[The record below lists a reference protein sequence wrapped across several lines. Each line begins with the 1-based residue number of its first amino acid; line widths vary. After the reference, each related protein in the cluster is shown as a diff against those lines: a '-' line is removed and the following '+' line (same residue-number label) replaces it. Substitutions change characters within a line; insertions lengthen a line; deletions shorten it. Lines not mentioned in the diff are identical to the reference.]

1 MKEIMTKDG
10 TVTYHNEKVDE
21 TYHSISGALEEA
33 QKKFVEPCKIKAGDK
48 VLDICFGLG
57 YNAAAALEKGAI
69 ITALEIDG
77 NLKDII
83 KNTSFPLKSYDIVK
97 KVVAGNPDE
106 RLTIIWGD
114 ARETIKTLKTIKKS
128 NQYFDAV
135 FLDPFSPKKAPELWT
150 KEFFREIKQ
159 VLKLGA
165 VLTTYSC
172 ARIVRDNLKET
183 GFQVKDGPCVGR
195 KSPSTVAINL

>member
-10 TVTYHNEKVDE
+10 TVTYHNEKVKE

-33 QKKFVEPCKIKAGDK
+33 QKKFVEPCKIKQGDK

-69 ITALEIDG
+69 VTALEIDE
-77 NLKDII
+77 NLKDVI
-83 KNTSFPLKSYDIVK
+83 KNTSFPLKSYEIIK
-97 KVVAGNPDE
+97 KVATGNPNE

-114 ARETIKTLKTIKKS
+114 ARQTIKTLKTSNKK
-128 NQYFDAV
+128 FDAV

-150 KEFFREIKQ
+150 CEFFSDIKAL
-159 VLKLGA
+159 LKPGA
-165 VLTTYSC
+165 ILATYSC
-172 ARIVRDNLKET
+172 ARISIV
-183 GFQVKDGPCVGR
+183 
-195 KSPSTVAINL
+195 